1 MIADSFTIA
10 DIAHYAYTQV
20 VERNGLSL
28 SRYPS
33 IQKWSGRIE
42 AVAGFRAKGHA
53 GTPLGLSGGLEPTTL
68 IRCPGGHGRIY
79 SEASP

>member
-1 MIADSFTIA
+1 MLA
-10 DIAHYAYTQV
+10 DIALYAYTHAA
-20 VERNGLSL
+20 EENGLSL
-28 SRYPS
+28 SRHPS
-33 IQKWSGRIE
+33 IQKWSSRIE
-42 AVAGFRAKGHA
+42 AVPGFRAMGHA